1 MVIASTLHEGA
12 KPSPGWGEIA
22 SASWRLQN
30 PFQGGNL
37 PAEFNLSKLIV
48 DVFAPE
54 RGERVTVL
62 TDRPRTGLLDLPA
75 WVERRQ
81 MATEWQQAFVTLG
94 AKLGFAVNPLVTY
107 DATGANNAPLPEHGQ
122 MGGELVRLIDV
133 LEKTTLA
140 VAITEFSAT
149 ATLVECSQRFPDF
162 RGASLPMLARRMEQT
177 ALAAD
182 YSIIGP
188 RTRRLAE
195 KLEAAQA
202 AYVRFDTGHA
212 MTFDLRYRHAHADD
226 GLCPRHKQGM
236 RVINLP
242 SGEAYITPY
251 EGEHPHDRSRTSG
264 QIPVMENGELI
275 VFRVVQNRIVE
286 IEGTGVRA
294 AELRTYFA
302 LDHARRNVAELG
314 LGCNDQAVVW
324 GNVLE
329 DEKAGFH
336 WAYGRS
342 EHLGGT
348 VGPEAFLDP
357 GHIIHQDIVYARG
370 SPIVVSSL
378 TLDYGNGVFEEI
390 MRDGWYVNV

>member
-1 MVIASTLHEGA
+1 M
-12 KPSPGWGEIA
+12 P
-22 SASWRLQN
+22 
-30 PFQGGNL
+30 
-37 PAEFNLSKLIV
+37 EFNLTRLIT

-62 TDRPRTGLLDLPA
+62 TDAPRTGLLDLPA

-81 MATEWQQAFVTLG
+81 MAAEWQQAFVALG
-94 AKLGFAVNPLVTY
+94 AKLGFSVNPLLTY
-107 DATGANNAPLPEHGQ
+107 EATGANNAPLPEHGR
-122 MGGELVRLIDV
+122 MGGAVVRLMDV
-133 LEKTTLA
+133 LETTTLA

-149 ATLVECSQRFPDF
+149 ASLMECARRLADF

-182 YSIIGP
+182 YSTIGP
-188 RTRRLAE
+188 RTHRLAE
-195 KLEAAQA
+195 KLDAAQA
-202 AYVRFDTGHA
+202 AHIRFDTGHSV
-212 MTFDLRYRHAHADD
+212 TFDLRYRQAHADD
-226 GLCPRHKQGM
+226 GMCPRNKPGA

-242 SGEAYITPY
+242 SGEAYIVPY
-251 EGEHPHDRSRTSG
+251 EGERPEDRSKTNG
-264 QIPVMENGELI
+264 QIPIMNNGELV
-275 VFRVVQNRIVE
+275 VFRVVQNRVVE
-286 IEGTGVRA
+286 VEGMGQRA
-294 AELRTYFA
+294 SELRNYFA
-302 LDHARRNVAELG
+302 VDHARRNIAELG

-342 EHLGGT
+342 EHLGGAI
-348 VGPEAFLDP
+348 GPSAFLDP
-357 GHIIHQDIVYARG
+357 GHIIHQDVVYAQG

-378 TLDYGNGVFEEI
+378 TLDMGNGMFEEI